1 MIFKLECIN
10 QKCVHENF
18 VLVDNQFGNK
28 KDRYRNRRFLDPD
41 VFQLIPAV
49 ILLNQVILDVLTI
62 LAPPSYEECVFGA
75 PVRPV
80 KLPEHAQRGAER
92 EEPEDNHFDDIDGYV
107 PTYPFYPRY
116 DLFL

>member
-1 MIFKLECIN
+1 MHKSEMRT
-10 QKCVHENF
+10 CVHENF
-18 VLVDNQFGNK
+18 ILVDNQFGNK
-28 KDRYRNRRFLDPD
+28 KNRYRQKQAVSGSRYF
-41 VFQLIPAV
+41 PAYSCCNF
-49 ILLNQVILDVLTI
+49 IKPSNFRHVLTI